1 MMPGTSIQKTSEK
14 IRSGSS
20 PTRCAR
26 QAASD
31 VPATTASRIITP

>member
-20 PTRCAR
+20 PTRLAR
-26 QAASD
+26 HAASN
-31 VPATTASRIITP
+31 VPAITASMIITP